1 MDHLCEMQTKCL
13 DGAEIRTSPSWGN
26 AQEGHTNTRG
36 GGGGMTMRSKAPK
49 SQRLGGIYLVITVS
63 FMSSSYSYFE
73 HMKKESWSSISSY
86 EAPS

>member
-1 MDHLCEMQTKCL
+1 MEQKLGPLPLGEMPKR
-13 DGAEIRTSPSWGN
+13 GIPIP
-26 AQEGHTNTRG
+26 G